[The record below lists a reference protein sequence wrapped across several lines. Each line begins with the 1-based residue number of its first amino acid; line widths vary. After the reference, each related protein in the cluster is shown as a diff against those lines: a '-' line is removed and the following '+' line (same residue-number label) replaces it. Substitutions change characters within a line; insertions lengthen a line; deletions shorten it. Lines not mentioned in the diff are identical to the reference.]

1 MLLITSTAN
10 IKTWE
15 RDNGLYGGLSPLAR
29 GAQHRKRLRGG
40 GVRFIPAGAGSSTW
54 RIFATPARTVYP
66 RWRGELGIAR
76 LIRRRPYG
84 LSPLARGTLFGGA
97 VVPLFF
103 RFIPAGAGNTSTCS
117 ANGGSTGGLSPLARG
132 THFAGSHSQ
141 LRNRFIPAGA
151 GNTPRIK
158 VYQCYGPVYP
168 RWRGEHATWR
178 RIMTYKNGLS
188 PLARG
193 TPWPPVHAVM
203 AHRFIPA
210 GAGNTCRVKPL
221 AADLAV
227 YPRWRGE
234 HSKHNLLLI
243 NDFLSQSQSTNFIV
257 SHKQHIHYV
266 KEHLIHW
273 LKR

>member
-84 LSPLARGTLFGGA
+84 LSPLARGTR
-97 VVPLFF
+97 PPRRCIPRDR
-103 RFIPAGAGNTSTCS
+103 RFIPAGAGNTLSYFFIVHIHAVYPRWRGEHGPGTS
-117 ANGGSTGGLSPLARG
+117 AAVRYPGLSPLARG
-132 THFAGSHSQ
+132 TRIAGIRWYRQ
-141 LRNRFIPAGA
+141 NRFIPAGA
-151 GNTPRIK
+151 GNTLSSLSHWEIET
-158 VYQCYGPVYP
+158 VYP
-168 RWRGEHATWR
+168 RWRGEHETLWESVS
-178 RIMTYKNGLS
+178 KNTGLS

-193 TPWPPVHAVM
+193 TLRCYADR
-203 AHRFIPA
+203 AASRRFIPA
-210 GAGNTCRVKPL
+210 GAGNT
-221 AADLAV
+221 
-227 YPRWRGE
+227 
-234 HSKHNLLLI
+234 
-243 NDFLSQSQSTNFIV
+243 
-257 SHKQHIHYV
+257 
-266 KEHLIHW
+266 
-273 LKR
+273 

>member
-29 GAQHRKRLRGG
+29 GTQHRKRLRGG

-84 LSPLARGTLFGGA
+84 LSPLARGTR
-97 VVPLFF
+97 PPRRCIPRDR
-103 RFIPAGAGNTSTCS
+103 RFIPAGAGNTS
-117 ANGGSTGGLSPLARG
+117 AIWNQLARC
-132 THFAGSHSQ
+132 S
-141 LRNRFIPAGA
+141 
-151 GNTPRIK
+151 
-158 VYQCYGPVYP
+158 VYP
-168 RWRGEHATWR
+168 RWRGEHRATG
-178 RIMTYKNGLS
+178 ISNGQPCGLS

-193 TPWPPVHAVM
+193 TPPETGATIPTT
-203 AHRFIPA
+203 RFIPA
-210 GAGNTCRVKPL
+210 GAGNSNLVWRFHCWR
-221 AADLAV
+221 AV

-234 HSKHNLLLI
+234 LI
-243 NDFLSQSQSTNFIV
+243 P
-257 SHKQHIHYV
+257 
-266 KEHLIHW
+266 
-273 LKR
+273 